1 MISDPPSA
9 CAGRQVE
16 MEVRQAKRGRKLS
29 HSGLRR
35 EALLQNAN
43 AFLRS
48 IASRAGILDF
58 NGL

>member
-9 CAGRQVE
+9 RVGRQVE
-16 MEVRQAKRGRKLS
+16 MEGETREEGREVVT
-29 HSGLRR
+29 LRPE
-35 EALLQNAN
+35 EALLQNAH

-48 IASRAGILDF
+48 VANRAGILDF